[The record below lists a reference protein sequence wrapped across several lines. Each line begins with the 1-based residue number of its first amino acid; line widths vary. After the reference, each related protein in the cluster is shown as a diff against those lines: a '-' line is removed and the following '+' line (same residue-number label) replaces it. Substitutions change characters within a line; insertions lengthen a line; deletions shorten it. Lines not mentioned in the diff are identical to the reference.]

1 MICLD
6 DGTDNTVGLIDIS
19 AGGVAVAVSAD
30 SPLSVA
36 NGDKVTVKFES
47 DRLGTPLQISSH
59 IRRIKFSSDKKS
71 IMYGVLFD
79 TWTDKRLNLTP
90 KLRSLFNE
98 REAVRVEPRED
109 EEIDVHL
116 VVNGEE
122 RIVRGLL
129 RDISVSG
136 VGVWLNDDEDS
147 KACTDPQISV
157 DLTLPDDASYVRLA
171 VEVRYVQ
178 EVGDRSRV
186 GMRFADNDPKI
197 ERAQYKYIT
206 NYVMTRQIEIARID
220 AERRRAMESH
230 YPTR

>member
-157 DLTLPDDASYVRLA
+157 DLTLPDDTSNVRLA

>member
-1 MICLD
+1 MLCLD
-6 DGTDNTVGLIDIS
+6 DGTDHTVGLIDIS

-157 DLTLPDDASYVRLA
+157 DLTLPDDASTSGWPL
-171 VEVRYVQ
+171 
-178 EVGDRSRV
+178 
-186 GMRFADNDPKI
+186 RFATFKRSAIALESECGSLKI
-197 ERAQYKYIT
+197 IPRLSGHSTSTSPI
-206 NYVMTRQIEIARID
+206 M
-220 AERRRAMESH
+220 
-230 YPTR
+230 